1 MSKPQTTRIVA
12 DLFQLGVSELVL
24 HIQRHA
30 LPWLVLSKRRD
41 VVQKIAEFRG
51 ENEAWQPCVD
61 SANLSSILALLLI
74 QDVPAHQLETYTM
87 ALLRNISSHFNKST
101 LVELLRAE
109 AVPVILELL
118 KSAGDADESR
128 KALVC
133 SRRHKTVRLS
143 INIDKVHSAFAT
155 MADLL
160 LETKEA
166 KKKKT
171 AVRSFLYQYAL
182 GITAR
187 LTEVINDN
195 VARHPPVQEQRRCI
209 RAMEELVKLCD
220 STIRIARPQV
230 RRPGSSIRL
239 CADSP

>member
-128 KALVC
+128 KALVR
-133 SRRHKTVRLS
+133 SRRH
-143 INIDKVHSAFAT
+143 
-155 MADLL
+155 
-160 LETKEA
+160 
-166 KKKKT
+166 
-171 AVRSFLYQYAL
+171 
-182 GITAR
+182 
-187 LTEVINDN
+187 
-195 VARHPPVQEQRRCI
+195 
-209 RAMEELVKLCD
+209 
-220 STIRIARPQV
+220 
-230 RRPGSSIRL
+230 
-239 CADSP
+239 